1 MSRIFIFQHNQ
12 LIGQIQV
19 QLTSTTSTI
28 KYHLNNQHVVSETVM
43 IIFSANSIEYCTIL
57 LRVSAKWCREQFC
70 PFYLTAFSSISFKI
84 HTSMK

>member
-43 IIFSANSIEYCTIL
+43 IICSECLKTSCFFNKFFLQTVLNTA
-57 LRVSAKWCREQFC
+57 
-70 PFYLTAFSSISFKI
+70 PFY
-84 HTSMK
+84 